1 MEEDLEQQ
9 KSPISS
15 PPPPEVTIRTMESDV
30 KAIEQG
36 GGEIIAPQPF
46 ILSELKPEEP
56 RIEASFNVPGY
67 IGPEKSIFA
76 PTNTVSVNQEQ
87 SSEKKTNKW
96 KVIGIIIG
104 ILIII
109 IGFGLLGYFVV
120 SRWIFPKEMPAVP
133 ILNEQSE

>member
-1 MEEDLEQQ
+1 MEESLEQQ
-9 KSPISS
+9 KSSISG
-15 PPPPEVTIRTMESDV
+15 PPPPEITIRTMESDI
-30 KAIEQG
+30 KAIEQA

-46 ILSELKPEEP
+46 IPSELASEEP
-56 RIEASFNVPGY
+56 KIEASFNVPGY
-67 IGPEKSIFA
+67 IGPEKPIFA

-87 SSEKKTNKW
+87 SLEKRANKW

-104 ILIII
+104 ILIVI